1 MKKKILSVLL
11 CMAMMSSAL
20 TGCGGDDKKEAS
32 NKGSK
37 DGNYE
42 EFITVDVFDAFAN
55 YQGIQSGWFA
65 KVVKDKFNM
74 ELNIIAP
81 NVAGG
86 GDTLYQT
93 RSAAGDLG
101 DLVLIGNTGGALQD
115 CVTSGLLMDCTELME
130 GKDIVS
136 DYSEAIEETNNL
148 VSEEGMWAFPNM
160 VSSNAATEAS
170 EALEPTFGP
179 YIRWDYYAELGYP
192 EMTDMND
199 FLDVLEDMQ
208 ALAREKEG
216 TDDIYAM
223 SFFKDWDATMMN
235 NAKQPACMY
244 GFDEIGFVL
253 AKADGSEYQSIVD
266 EDSIYVDVLEFFY
279 EANQRGLVD
288 PDSST
293 QNYDTWST
301 KYTNGKT
308 LYCPWPWVGQSMYN
322 TAENKAAGKGFMFAP
337 VKDMKIFSY
346 GCCPVGNTQK
356 VIAIGS
362 QAEDPQR
369 LADFIDWLY
378 SPEGVEINQASN
390 NCAGPEGLCWEM
402 VDGKPVKTEFGEKA
416 LPTNDVEVPEEWGGG
431 SWKDGIFTL
440 NFECV
445 SRTDINPKTG
455 ETYDWSMWEST
466 IANTTSPL
474 EEDWRAHMGA
484 NTTMEYLENND
495 MILVAPGSSYTTPE
509 EDSSIQTVRG
519 QCKAAVVDN
528 SWKMIFAKDKA
539 EFDKYLTEMRET
551 TEGLGIKDVLDVDM
565 QHAKD
570 QDAARKASAE
580 EFPTAK
586 NVGE

>member
-1 MKKKILSVLL
+1 
-11 CMAMMSSAL
+11 
-20 TGCGGDDKKEAS
+20 
-32 NKGSK
+32 
-37 DGNYE
+37 
-42 EFITVDVFDAFAN
+42 
-55 YQGIQSGWFA
+55 
-65 KVVKDKFNM
+65 M

-136 DYSEAIEETNNL
+136 NYSEAIEETNNL

-192 EMTDMND
+192 EMADMND
-199 FLDVLEDMQ
+199 FLNVLEDMQ
-208 ALAREKEG
+208 TLAREKEG
-216 TDDIYAM
+216 ADDIYAL

-346 GCCPVGNTQK
+346 GCCPVGNTQRL
-356 VIAIGS
+356 IAIGS

-431 SWKDGIFTL
+431 SWKDGISTL

-466 IANTTSPL
+466 ISNTTSPL

-551 TEGLGIKDVLDVDM
+551 TEGLGFEDVLEVDM

-580 EFPTAK
+580 EFSTAK
-586 NVGE
+586 NVEE